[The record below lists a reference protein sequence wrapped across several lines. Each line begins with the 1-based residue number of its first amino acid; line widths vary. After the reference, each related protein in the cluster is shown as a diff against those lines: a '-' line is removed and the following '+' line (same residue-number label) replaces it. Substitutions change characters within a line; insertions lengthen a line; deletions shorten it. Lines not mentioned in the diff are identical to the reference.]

1 MELKTLFPEGLDCGV
16 AGKTMSIKVLKLHN
30 TPVTENWVWLL
41 VCSSRNIYYHGKH
54 VFPKVTFPELARPV
68 VSDIALKDH
77 GWGCR
82 VPLWAASRW
91 HRCRSCWSAG
101 RWKGSAEGPVQAAQ
115 DEVQQGPVLALAL
128 GPQWFSACRAL
139 LQNQGRR
146 LSVDCWCQLLLAV
159 FQLSLG
165 SPTDLQNLRA
175 DPAVKG
181 QPCCCLGGRLLT
193 KVRTLPHLPGFS
205 PEHRDAQHLTAATC
219 IDNADE
225 TRLHC
230 WNSKGSPIPPPASH
244 LIFLR
249 TLTSFLSIFLLHQS
263 SSSSQGC
270 RDPPA
275 LLYWPFHRHQ
285 EV

>member
-1 MELKTLFPEGLDCGV
+1 MLSDPVGSEQVTPICVGAADLQED
-16 AGKTMSIKVLKLHN
+16 GKALQRDLHRLHRMRFSKAQC
-30 TPVTENWVWLL
+30 WLL
-41 VCSSRNIYYHGKH
+41 HLGH
-54 VFPKVTFPELARPV
+54 
-68 VSDIALKDH
+68 SD
-77 GWGCR
+77 
-82 VPLWAASRW
+82 S
-91 HRCRSCWSAG
+91 
-101 RWKGSAEGPVQAAQ
+101 
-115 DEVQQGPVLALAL
+115 
-128 GPQWFSACRAL
+128 
-139 LQNQGRR
+139 QGRR
-146 LSVDCWCQLLLAV
+146 LSDDCWCQLLLAV

-205 PEHRDAQHLTAATC
+205 PEHRDAQHLIAATC

-275 LLYWPFHRHQ
+275 LLY
-285 EV
+285 